1 MIKNLLAFIAS
12 IIFSFGTVIFIKR
25 LNLPVFT
32 TFSVAICVSHI
43 LMIIVMIQNFRSR
56 FNKLK

>member
-25 LNLPVFT
+25 LNLPAFT
-32 TFSVAICVSHI
+32 TFTVAICASYV
-43 LMIIVMIQNFRSR
+43 LMVIAMIQHVISQY
-56 FNKLK
+56 NKLK